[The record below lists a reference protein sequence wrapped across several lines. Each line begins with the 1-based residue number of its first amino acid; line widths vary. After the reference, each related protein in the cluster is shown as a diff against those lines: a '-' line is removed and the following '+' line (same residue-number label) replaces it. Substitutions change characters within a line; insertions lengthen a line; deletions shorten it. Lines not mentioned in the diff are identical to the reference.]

1 MSTFLIVGGAGY
13 IGSHMVRA
21 LLEKGRKVITLD
33 DLSLGHRAAVTG
45 GELIQGDLGDV
56 ELLGRIFQRT
66 QVSCVMHFAAFALVP
81 ESMADPLAYYDNNT
95 AKTIRLL
102 MAMRDHGVDRFI
114 LSSTCAVYGQPEK
127 TPITEE
133 APTEPI
139 NPYGRSKLM
148 VEQILEDCAS
158 AFDLK
163 YTSFRYFNAAGA
175 NEKGDIG
182 EDHAPET
189 HLIPLVLKTAL
200 GQRGPIRI
208 FGADYDTPDGTCL
221 RDYIHVDDLAQA
233 HFQAAERM
241 LDGGPGGVYNLG
253 TETGLSV
260 REVVDLSRKVTG
272 LEIDCQEA
280 ERRPGDPARLVGSAG
295 KARQEL
301 GWRPVYDDPERIVA
315 SAWKWHRAHPRG
327 YGGL

>member
-1 MSTFLIVGGAGY
+1 
-13 IGSHMVRA
+13 
-21 LLEKGRKVITLD
+21 VIILD

-45 GELIQGDLGDV
+45 GELIQGDLGDI
-56 ELLGRIFQRT
+56 ELLGGIFQKH

-95 AKTIRLL
+95 AKTTRLL
-102 MAMRDHGVDRFI
+102 MAMRDHGVKSFI
-114 LSSTCAVYGQPEK
+114 LSSTCAVYGQPKK

-133 APTEPI
+133 TPTEPI

-148 VEQILEDCAS
+148 VERILADCAA
-158 AFDLK
+158 AFGLK

-182 EDHAPET
+182 EDHDPET

-200 GQRGPIRI
+200 GQRGPIKI
-208 FGADYDTPDGTCL
+208 YGTDYDTPDGTCL
-221 RDYIHVDDLAQA
+221 RDYIHVDDLALA

-241 LDGGPGGVYNLG
+241 LDGGPGGIYNLG

-260 REVVDLSRKVTG
+260 REVVDLARKVTG
-272 LEIDCQEA
+272 ATIESLEA

-295 KARQEL
+295 KARREL

-327 YGGL
+327 YED